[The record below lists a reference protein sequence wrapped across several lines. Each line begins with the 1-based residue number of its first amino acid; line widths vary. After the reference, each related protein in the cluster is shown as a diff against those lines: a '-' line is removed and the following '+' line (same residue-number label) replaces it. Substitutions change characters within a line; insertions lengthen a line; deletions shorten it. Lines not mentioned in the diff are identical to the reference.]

1 MPSKSTTTAPAASTD
16 ATEENANVTS
26 TEGTPVSAYGFAK
39 IVNRLIADNAAEYPG
54 LKELPVQMFYS
65 YKAKGLIGTEKKP
78 LTAEY
83 AAEWF
88 VTYAAK
94 KVERETTKVAKR
106 EAELKG
112 DATEDEATDE
122 A

>member
-1 MPSKSTTTAPAASTD
+1 MPSKSTTTAPAATD
-16 ATEENANVTS
+16 ATEENVTS

-39 IVNRLIADNAAEYPG
+39 IVNRLIAESNNGA

-94 KVERETTKVAKR
+94 KVERETTKAAKR

-112 DATEDEATDE
+112 DDAAEATEDEATDE